1 MKNKSRATKHG
12 LRVNLLR
19 ERHQMLDNEI
29 DKINERQWLST
40 VDQASLREMKVKR
53 LRLRDLIHALEQ
65 VHEPMI
71 SNM

>member
-1 MKNKSRATKHG
+1 
-12 LRVNLLR
+12 
-19 ERHQMLDNEI
+19 MLDNEI